1 MAENKQYGRVI
12 AVSKVQT
19 VASTDGKSFQ
29 KREIYIDCTRYDP
42 YTGVRSEYENK
53 PLLEFSGDK
62 TLAKVNP
69 ILETLQKDDVVAISF
84 ELQGRQFKGQDGK
97 IKFMTGIRCYNIE
110 VVRKAGQQAT
120 AQPQPQPQPAPQ
132 PTPQPQPAPQPTPQP
147 QPQAAAPFPAPEP
160 TDDGNG
166 GLPF

>member
-12 AVSKVQT
+12 AVSKLQT
-19 VASTDGKSFQ
+19 VAATDGKTYQ

-53 PLLEFSGDK
+53 PLLEFMGDK
-62 TLAKVNP
+62 TLTKVNP
-69 ILETLQKDDVVAISF
+69 ILDTLQKDDVVAISF

-97 IKFMTGIRCYNIE
+97 TKFMTGIRCYNIE

-120 AQPQPQPQPAPQ
+120 VAQPQPQP
-132 PTPQPQPAPQPTPQP
+132 TPQPAPQPTPQP
-147 QPQAAAPFPAPEP
+147 QPQAAAPFPAPDP